1 MSAPDLA
8 ALPGIPR
15 DDEGPVFRAPW
26 EAQAFALVV
35 ALHARGAFT
44 WKEWADRLSAQIG
57 AARTRGEA
65 DDGSRY
71 YEYWLT
77 ALEGLATEKGLV
89 TPVELERRRE
99 EWDAAARATP
109 HGQPIV
115 RR

>member
-1 MSAPDLA
+1 MTAPDLTTI
-8 ALPGIPR
+8 PGLPR
-15 DDEGPVFRAPW
+15 DDQGPVFRARW
-26 EAQAFALVV
+26 EAQAFALAV

-44 WKEWADRLSAQIG
+44 WKEWADHLGAEIAAA
-57 AARTRGEA
+57 AARGEV

-71 YEYWLT
+71 YEHWLV
-77 ALEGLATEKGLV
+77 ALETLTVEKGLV
-89 TPVELERRRE
+89 TAAERLRRKD